1 MVKNNKKTFDRLDKI
16 FSSNND
22 IYSKLKIYSVST
34 PKFNYPFPKQ
44 ERVILLI
51 SGYRD
56 IPHMWNNYTNYLN
69 ENRIAYYAPRT
80 CGNGRSF
87 FQQKVKWQDWVLTYF
102 EAIILLSKM
111 YKKIDI
117 VGFSTGCNIG
127 VFLLAIKWSDIYQF
141 DKQTSF
147 GKLILLSPNFEV
159 NKNHIVYKNLLKSKF
174 IFKLMNFVYPIASK
188 PNYSNKREV
197 DLTYTKN
204 INKIYYERSVFL
216 ESLFQVWKFA
226 DILPSTIYINE
237 IVMFYGDSD
246 NVVGDFIIQ
255 KQKLKKIYKKKIKS
269 YKLFNCGHN
278 LINEHP
284 VIRTTLFNKISIILG
299 YESQNHFETN
309 IKN

>member
-1 MVKNNKKTFDRLDKI
+1 
-16 FSSNND
+16 
-22 IYSKLKIYSVST
+22 
-34 PKFNYPFPKQ
+34 
-44 ERVILLI
+44 
-51 SGYRD
+51 
-56 IPHMWNNYTNYLN
+56 
-69 ENRIAYYAPRT
+69 
-80 CGNGRSF
+80 
-87 FQQKVKWQDWVLTYF
+87 
-102 EAIILLSKM
+102 
-111 YKKIDI
+111 
-117 VGFSTGCNIG
+117 
-127 VFLLAIKWSDIYQF
+127 
-141 DKQTSF
+141 
-147 GKLILLSPNFEV
+147 
-159 NKNHIVYKNLLKSKF
+159 
-174 IFKLMNFVYPIASK
+174 MNFDYPIASK

-269 YKLFNCGHN
+269 YKLLNCRHN

-299 YESQNHFETN
+299 HDGTNHSKTN